1 MIAPKYWARHNVS
14 NGYWASEQNI
24 YTGFEYLGRD
34 GKLYD
39 AQACREELE
48 TYRRQSEFLQNNH
61 EKPDGM
67 AYRLGEIQAKAAYTA
82 YFGGRAVRSLKRR
95 LTGQQK

>member
-1 MIAPKYWARHNVS
+1 M
-14 NGYWASEQNI
+14 EQQNI
-24 YTGFEYLGRD
+24 SDYNLFMMCRAPRKEAFAPLPAGFHFDLCR
-34 GKLYD
+34 
-39 AQACREELE
+39 REELE
-48 TYRRQSEFLQNNH
+48 TYRRQSEFFAKHH